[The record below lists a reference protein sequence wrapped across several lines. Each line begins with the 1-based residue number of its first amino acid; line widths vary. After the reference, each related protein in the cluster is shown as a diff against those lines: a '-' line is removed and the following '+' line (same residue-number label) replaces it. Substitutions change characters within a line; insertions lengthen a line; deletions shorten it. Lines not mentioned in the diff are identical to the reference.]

1 MAKRGRP
8 RKNEAEKIVKVRQS
22 THGDFTDGARFT
34 QGVMKLA
41 MVAPSWSSMTDV
53 QKEGFHHI
61 VQKLQRAVCGDPNHA
76 DHWNDVAGYALIV
89 SKRIGQ

>member
-8 RKNEAEKIVKVRQS
+8 RKRNTAERITATRPT
-22 THGDFTDGARFT
+22 THGDFTDGAKFT

-41 MVAPSWSSMTDV
+41 AAAPSWDLMSDV

-61 VQKLQRAVCGDPNHA
+61 VQKLQRAVCGDPNHR
-76 DHWNDVAGYALIV
+76 DHWDDVAGYALIV
-89 SKRIGQ
+89 SKRID